1 LSCLAPIKS
10 GFLQNLQVIGGHQV
24 IVLPS
29 VDSTNNYA
37 TKLLRSTNVA
47 SGTVIL
53 SHSQTQGKGQRGQ
66 AWESESGQN
75 LTFSLVLN
83 NLQIDSH
90 SQFFLNKAIGIALR
104 HFVYNLTNT
113 PTFIKWPNDILV
125 ENKKIAGILIENSW
139 QQHAIQHSIIGIG
152 LNINQIHFK
161 NPQAIST
168 AVILDQELDLFRAL
182 HTLLESL
189 DLWINKV
196 RLQSFQEIE
205 SEYHSHLF
213 GLHTTKKFLARG
225 KSLDGK
231 VLGVTDNGLL
241 LIESDGQRQKFDVKE
256 IKFIY

>member
-1 LSCLAPIKS
+1 M
-10 GFLQNLQVIGGHQV
+10 QNLQVIGGHQV

-37 TKLLRSTNVA
+37 TKLLRSSKVA

-53 SHSQTQGKGQRGQ
+53 SHSQTEGKGQRGQ
-66 AWESESGQN
+66 TWESESGRN

-104 HFVYNLTNT
+104 HFVYNLTNK
-113 PTFIKWPNDILV
+113 PTSIKWPNDILV

-139 QQHAIQHSIIGIG
+139 QQQAIQHSIIGIG
-152 LNINQIHFK
+152 MNINQTHFD

-168 AVILDQELDLFRAL
+168 AMILDRQLDLFKSL
-182 HTLLESL
+182 HTLLEHL
-189 DLWINKV
+189 DVWINKV
-196 RLQSFQEIE
+196 QLQSFQEIE
-205 SEYHSHLF
+205 AEYHAHLF
-213 GLHTTKKFLARG
+213 GLHTTKKFLAQG
-225 KSLDGK
+225 KSLNAK
-231 VLGVTDNGLL
+231 ILGVTDDGKLL
-241 LIESDGQRQKFDVKE
+241 TEADGQRQKFDVKE